1 MSNLL
6 SLYSDY
12 EKRYNTW
19 LKNSAVPNV
28 KGWYDTSGLEQ
39 KFQIGK
45 EQLWGKE
52 PSDVR
57 GQPPI
62 HQLSGTQGL
71 LGTQG
76 QEPSFR
82 GFQRS
87 KTGQA
92 ISALPEQV
100 KTGFT
105 GSPIGFG
112 EGKVD
117 PGLAAG
123 VKSQYG
129 IAQKLLDVE
138 GRVGGEWTK
147 TGIDFYNKIAEK
159 VASKYAIRDKNGKI
173 VKRNGKIELS
183 DEGKNAV
190 NKAKPSSAEI

>member
-1 MSNLL
+1 MSNIF
-6 SLYSDY
+6 SLFQDY

-28 KGWYDTSGLEQ
+28 KSWYDDSGLEQ
-39 KFQIGK
+39 KFGQTK
-45 EQLWGKE
+45 EYLWGKK
-52 PSDVR
+52 PSDVH

-100 KTGFT
+100 KTGFA

-123 VKSQYG
+123 VK
-129 IAQKLLDVE
+129 AQHGTIQKMFSAE
-138 GRVGGEWTK
+138 GYVGGEWK
-147 TGIDFYNKIAEK
+147 KKGIDLYNDIASEHF
-159 VASKYAIRDKNGKI
+159 SKFAIRDNNGKI
-173 VKRNGKIELS
+173 VKRDGKIQLN
-183 DEGKNAV
+183 DEGKNQLDS
-190 NKAKPSSAEI
+190 N